1 MTTARALV
9 RPSRCRGWCTSAVLY
24 PVHHDRLLDV
34 DLDPDAQ
41 LELLEVA
48 VSWHELD
55 YSTEPVIGPSEWLT
69 FAARHRWTARERALR
84 VFSLAV
90 DIVGRRTPGLVAPGL
105 AEVIEL
111 VRT

>member
-1 MTTARALV
+1 MTAARALV
-9 RPSRCRGWCTSAVLY
+9 RFPRCQVWCTSAVLY

-34 DLDPDAQ
+34 DVDPDAQ
-41 LELLEVA
+41 LELLEIA

-55 YSTEPVIGPSEWLT
+55 YSTEPVVGPSEWLT
-69 FAARHRWTARERALR
+69 FAARHRWTATERAVR

-90 DIVGRRTPGLVAPGL
+90 DIVGRRTAGLVEPDL
-105 AEVIEL
+105 AEVLEL

>member
-9 RPSRCRGWCTSAVLY
+9 RSPRCQVWCTSAVLY

-34 DLDPDAQ
+34 DVDPDAQ
-41 LELLEVA
+41 LELLEIA

-55 YSTEPVIGPSEWLT
+55 YSTEPVVGPSEWLT
-69 FAARHRWTARERALR
+69 FAARHRWTATERAVR

-90 DIVGRRTPGLVAPGL
+90 DIVGRSTAGLVAPDL
-105 AEVIEL
+105 AEVLEL